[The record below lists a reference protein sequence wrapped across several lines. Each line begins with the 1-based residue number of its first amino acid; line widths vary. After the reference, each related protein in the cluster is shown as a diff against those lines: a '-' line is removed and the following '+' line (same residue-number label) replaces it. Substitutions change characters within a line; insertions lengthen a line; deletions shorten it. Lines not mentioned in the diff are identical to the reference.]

1 MLKTGMIIAERYEI
15 VGKIGTGGMADVY
28 KAMDHK
34 LNRFVAV
41 KVLKPEFREDTTFIR
56 KFRSEAQA
64 AAGLTHPNIVN
75 VFDVGDDG
83 GVYYIVMELI
93 EGITLKEYIS
103 KKGKLSIKEATS
115 IAIQVSM
122 GLEAAHSHGI
132 VHRDVKPQNI
142 IISTDGKV
150 KVTDFG
156 IARAASSNTIS
167 SNVMGSVHYSSP
179 EQVRGGYSDEK
190 SDIYSLGITLYEMV
204 TGRVPFD
211 GDTTVAIA
219 IKHLQEEMVPPSVY
233 TPDLPYSLEQIIL
246 KCTQK
251 SVDRRY
257 SRMEDV
263 IADLK
268 HSLIDPQGD
277 FVKLATVDN
286 DAKTV
291 VISEEELGEIKNT
304 PKQSLKQEIEALDK
318 EQYDDNDY
326 DDAEDDYQP
335 KSSHKSEKKKKHGS
349 GRALTIAALIGGA
362 VLLIV
367 LVVVLG
373 HAAGLFGT
381 GGKTNDTQ
389 KEQTEDT
396 SGTTMATV
404 PDLVGKTEEEAK
416 TLANDAHLG
425 VQMAGEEASDQ
436 EKGKISRQETA
447 AGTQVAENT
456 TVKYWVST
464 GTAQVTIPDLDGR
477 TGIDAQQTLEDLG
490 LQVTVQKEYSDTDD
504 NGYALVDPGYVY
516 NVEPAAGTSVQ
527 GGSSVTLTV
536 SRGVDYGDNAEV
548 PSVVGMTKDDALT
561 TLGKFI
567 DIQITEQQSTEAA
580 GTVIAQDPEAYTA
593 ADPDQPIYLTISSGD
608 QAPSADSTASADS
621 ASAADSTASAD
632 STAAD
637 STAATDSTVSADST
651 TSTVDNANTGWKCTQ
666 TLDTPSGYNGG
677 AIRLELIQEVNG
689 EPKASTIL
697 DGQNVNF
704 PYQLD
709 VTGADGVTTGTIY
722 LYEQVNGDYQQLGT
736 YTVTFKEAN

>member
-41 KVLKPEFREDTTFIR
+41 KVLKPEFREDTTFIK

-277 FVKLATVDN
+277 FVKLTTVDN

-291 VISEEELGEIKNT
+291 VISEEELGEIKHT
-304 PKQSLKQEIEALDK
+304 PKQITKPEITTLEEEK
-318 EQYDDNDY
+318 YDDNDY
-326 DDAEDDYQP
+326 DDAEEEYRP
-335 KSSHKSEKKKKHGS
+335 RSEHRSGKKKKHHGS
-349 GRALTIAALIGGA
+349 GRGLTIAALIGGA

-373 HAAGLFGT
+373 RAAGLFGT
-381 GGKTNDTQ
+381 GS
-389 KEQTEDT
+389 
-396 SGTTMATV
+396 SGAADSSKAEAKQESAADGLATV

-436 EKGKISRQETA
+436 EKGRISRQETA
-447 AGTQVAENT
+447 AGTQVEANT

-490 LQVTVQKEYSDTDD
+490 LQVNVQKEYSDTDD

-527 GGSSVTLTV
+527 AGSSVTLTV

-580 GTVIAQDPEAYTA
+580 GTVIAQDPEAYAA
-593 ADPDQPIYLTISSGD
+593 ADPDQPISITISSGD
-608 QAPSADSTASADS
+608 KAPST
-621 ASAADSTASAD
+621 DSTASAD
-632 STAAD
+632 STASTD
-637 STAATDSTVSADST
+637 STASADSTVSTT
-651 TSTVDNANTGWKCTQ
+651 TSTADVNANTGWKCTQ
-666 TLDTPSGYNGG
+666 TLDTPSGYKGG
-677 AIRLELIQEVNG
+677 AIRLELIQDVNG
-689 EPKASTIL
+689 EPKASTII
-697 DGQNVNF
+697 DGQNISF

-709 VTGADGVTTGTIY
+709 ISGAEGVTSGTIY
-722 LYEQVNGDYQQLGT
+722 LYEEMDGDYQQLGT
-736 YTVTFKEAN
+736 YTVTFKKAE

>member
-41 KVLKPEFREDTTFIR
+41 KVLKPEFREDTTFIK

-277 FVKLATVDN
+277 FVKLTTVDN

-291 VISEEELGEIKNT
+291 VISEEELGEIKHT
-304 PKQSLKQEIEALDK
+304 PKQITKPEITTLEEEK
-318 EQYDDNDY
+318 YDDNDY
-326 DDAEDDYQP
+326 DDAEEEYRP
-335 KSSHKSEKKKKHGS
+335 RSEHRSGKKKKHHGS
-349 GRALTIAALIGGA
+349 GRGLTIAALIGGA

-373 HAAGLFGT
+373 RAAGLFGT
-381 GGKTNDTQ
+381 GS
-389 KEQTEDT
+389 
-396 SGTTMATV
+396 SGAADSSKAEAKRESAADGLATV

-436 EKGKISRQETA
+436 EKGRISRQETA
-447 AGTQVAENT
+447 EGTQVEANT

-490 LQVTVQKEYSDTDD
+490 LQVNVQKEYSDTDD

-527 GGSSVTLTV
+527 AGSSVTLTV

-580 GTVIAQDPEAYTA
+580 GTVIAQDPEAYAA
-593 ADPDQPIYLTISSGD
+593 ADPDQPISITISSGD
-608 QAPSADSTASADS
+608 KAPSTDSAASADSTAST
-621 ASAADSTASAD
+621 DSTASAD
-632 STAAD
+632 STV
-637 STAATDSTVSADST
+637 STT
-651 TSTVDNANTGWKCTQ
+651 TSTADVNANTGWKCTQ

-677 AIRLELIQEVNG
+677 AIRLELIQDVNG
-689 EPKASTIL
+689 EPKASTII
-697 DGQNVNF
+697 DGQNISF

-709 VTGADGVTTGTIY
+709 ISGAEGVTSGTIY
-722 LYEQVNGDYQQLGT
+722 LYEEVDGDYQQLGT
-736 YTVTFKEAN
+736 YTVTFKKAE